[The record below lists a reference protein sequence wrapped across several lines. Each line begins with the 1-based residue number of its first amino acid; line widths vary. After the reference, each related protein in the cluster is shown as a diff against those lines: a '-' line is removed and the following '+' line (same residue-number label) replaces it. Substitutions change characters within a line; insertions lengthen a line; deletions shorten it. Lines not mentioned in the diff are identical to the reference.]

1 MATKTDDRKDTERE
15 TIPSDEAR
23 QRLGELI
30 DRAGHRGERILI
42 SRHGKA
48 IVALIGM
55 EDLAVLDGE
64 A

>member
-15 TIPSDEAR
+15 TIPADEAR

-30 DRAGHRGERILI
+30 DRAGFKNERII
-42 SRHGKA
+42 ITRHGKG

-55 EDLAVLDGE
+55 DDLAVLDG
-64 A
+64 AA